1 MAVNT
6 QLRQGFEGLGVPT
19 LTDMTRSSYT
29 LAMAQ
34 PRRILG
40 DDGSP
45 NVDHAVELVERAA
58 ALGADLICFP
68 EFSPGPIDL
77 DLPTYDAAPA
87 LAAAAGAGAVNV
99 VWSRNEACE
108 DGLNRLVVYV
118 IGRDGSQVLRYE
130 RTHPATIP
138 AAESR
143 GILTSP
149 GEVFGNFE
157 LDGVPMGIV
166 VCSEMWTPEV
176 ARIVALRGAEVI
188 LSPAGGGFTTLTRN
202 WQIINQARAIENLC
216 YVGLT
221 NNLFGEELGAAM
233 ITGPEHPLAFAGRDE
248 LVMATLDL
256 DRVRWLRDHDDSMAE
271 PKTFDSIPGLLR
283 ARRPELYADLVAP
296 QTDAYD
302 YATGGSA

>member
-1 MAVNT
+1 
-6 QLRQGFEGLGVPT
+6 
-19 LTDMTRSSYT
+19 MTRSSYT

-45 NVDHAVELVERAA
+45 NVDHAVELVAQAVAA
-58 ALGADLICFP
+58 GADLVCFP

-77 DLPTYDAAPA
+77 ALASYDAAPA
-87 LAAAAGAGAVNV
+87 LAAAAKAGEINV
-99 VWSRNEACE
+99 VWSRNEVCE

-118 IGRDGSQVLRYE
+118 VGRDGGTVLRYE
-130 RTHPATIP
+130 RTHPATVP
-138 AAESR
+138 AEETR
-143 GILTSP
+143 GALTSP
-149 GEVFGNFE
+149 ADVFGNFE

-176 ARIVALRGAEVI
+176 PRIVALRGAEVI
-188 LSPAGGGFTTLTRN
+188 LSPAGGGFTSLTRN

-221 NNLFGEELGAAM
+221 NNLWGHEQGAAM
-233 ITGPEHPLAFAGRDE
+233 IAGPEHVLAQAGRRE
-248 LVMATLDL
+248 LVVATIDL
-256 DRVRWLRDHDDSMAE
+256 DRVRWLRAHDDSMLE
-271 PKTFDSIPGLLR
+271 PKPFDSIPGLLR

-296 QTDAYD
+296 QPDAYD
-302 YATGGSA
+302 YATGRPA

>member
-1 MAVNT
+1 MS
-6 QLRQGFEGLGVPT
+6 
-19 LTDMTRSSYT
+19 RSSYT

-34 PRRILG
+34 PRRIHG

-45 NVDHAVELVERAA
+45 NVDHAVGLVTEASAA
-58 ALGADLICFP
+58 GADLVCFP

-77 DLPTYDAAPA
+77 DLPSYDAGPA
-87 LAAAAGAGAVNV
+87 LAAAAKAGDINV
-99 VWSRNEACE
+99 VWSRNEVCE

-118 IGRDGSQVLRYE
+118 VGRDGSTLLRYE

-138 AAESR
+138 AEETGGA
-143 GILTSP
+143 LTSA
-149 GEVFGNFE
+149 GEAFGNVE
-157 LDGVPMGIV
+157 IDGVPFGIV

-188 LSPAGGGFTTLTRN
+188 LSPAGGGFTSLTRN

-221 NNLFGEELGAAM
+221 NNLFGEEQGAAM
-233 ITGPEHPLAFAGRDE
+233 ITGPEHPLAFAGRRE
-248 LVMATLDL
+248 LVLATLDL

-271 PKTFDSIPGLLR
+271 PKRFDSVPGLLR
-283 ARRPELYADLVAP
+283 ARRPEMYGDLVAP
-296 QTDAYD
+296 QADAYD
-302 YATGGSA
+302 YVTGRGA